1 MDALTLPA
9 VLILGPE
16 RLVRA
21 PLLVVQSA
29 EAEGPSETGP
39 ANARE
44 H

>member
-21 PLLVVQSA
+21 PLVVQSA